1 MAYEI
6 SKFIP
11 HDGAGKSQI
20 LQLNI
25 DITILEREFIFKRIL
40 FKIFQLNNK
49 YILWLH
55 QGITIILILHLESQG
70 HVESSAR

>member
-25 DITILEREFIFKRIL
+25 DITILEREFIFKRI
-40 FKIFQLNNK
+40 IFQLNNK

>member
-25 DITILEREFIFKRIL
+25 DITILERELIFSDK
-40 FKIFQLNNK
+40 KNK
-49 YILWLH
+49 YIIWLH
-55 QGITIILILHLESQG
+55 QEMIIILILHLESQG
-70 HVESSAR
+70 HL